1 MKTLLAVE
9 LLNII
14 PWEGFFVDEID
25 LAAARVTLVAL
36 GLILAVLAIFKLP
49 VVADAFSQA
58 LIEGISVRL
67 LTSISTD
74 YFLILIYFI
83 K

>member
-14 PWEGFFVDEID
+14 PCVGFLVDEID

-36 GLILAVLAIFKLP
+36 GLILAVLAGFKFP
-49 VVADAFSQA
+49 VVAEGSQP
-58 LIEGISVRL
+58 IIGVISVRL

-74 YFLILIYFI
+74 YFLILFFV
-83 K
+83 

>member
-1 MKTLLAVE
+1 
-9 LLNII
+9 
-14 PWEGFFVDEID
+14 
-25 LAAARVTLVAL
+25 
-36 GLILAVLAIFKLP
+36 VLAIFKLP